1 MTKRKIIIWSII
13 APIILVAITVGTI
26 AITNPWLF
34 KEGYLYVEHMLRGRN
49 TNHGIDATKT
59 RVDGIDVSHH
69 NGWID
74 WEKVAGNPQIKFAY
88 IKATQGVG
96 YTDPMYKRNFR
107 GAKKAGLN
115 VGTYHF
121 FTSKKS
127 GERQFNYFK
136 SIVGRNPGNI
146 IPMVD
151 VEYAGG
157 IEGMTASQLQSE
169 LTVFCELIKNEYGR
183 KPIIYTSSS
192 IYNNML
198 GGKFDSYYI
207 WIARY
212 GITPN
217 LKSNSKHNVWQFSE
231 NGIVEGIDYNVDLN
245 RFENGMTIEKL
256 KF

>member
-1 MTKRKIIIWSII
+1 
-13 APIILVAITVGTI
+13 
-26 AITNPWLF
+26 
-34 KEGYLYVEHMLRGRN
+34 MLN
-49 TNHGIDATKT
+49 
-59 RVDGIDVSHH
+59 
-69 NGWID
+69 
-74 WEKVAGNPQIKFAY
+74 
-88 IKATQGVG
+88 
-96 YTDPMYKRNFR
+96 M
-107 GAKKAGLN
+107 
-115 VGTYHF
+115 
-121 FTSKKS
+121 
-127 GERQFNYFK
+127 
-136 SIVGRNPGNI
+136 
-146 IPMVD
+146 
-151 VEYAGG
+151 AGG

-169 LTVFCELIKNEYGR
+169 LTVFCELIKKEYGR

-245 RFENGMTIEKL
+245 RFENGMTIEKM